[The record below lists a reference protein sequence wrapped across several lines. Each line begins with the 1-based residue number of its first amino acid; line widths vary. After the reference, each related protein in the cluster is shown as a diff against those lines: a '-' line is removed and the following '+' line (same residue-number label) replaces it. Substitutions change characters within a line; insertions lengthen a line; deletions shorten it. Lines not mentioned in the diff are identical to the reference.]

1 MEKLETKVNVKS
13 PKLWVSDYKNI
24 ARLSLAGGS
33 GVIWVL
39 RARVCV
45 CVCMH
50 TRVVLKNNKKILRY

>member
-1 MEKLETKVNVKS
+1 MEKLETTVNVKS

-39 RARVCV
+39 RVCV
-45 CVCMH
+45 CVHAHSCCF
-50 TRVVLKNNKKILRY
+50 KKQ

>member
-1 MEKLETKVNVKS
+1 MEKLETTVNVKS

-39 RARVCV
+39 RVCV
-45 CVCMH
+45 CVCVH
-50 TRVVLKNNKKILRY
+50 AHSCCFKKQ